1 MDNIQL
7 KIKEAL
13 NDVNAWQRVPT
24 SLNGI
29 YLVKTPQK
37 AGKETILVEINP
49 KLDGGKLLKRRG
61 LFLKNVSELQK
72 FIKLINNE
80 KLYDVLLALE
90 NISGEKEDEKIEPI
104 NI

>member
-1 MDNIQL
+1 VDNIQL

-72 FIKLINNE
+72 FIKVINNE
-80 KLYDVLLALE
+80 SYTMFSWHWRIFQVK
-90 NISGEKEDEKIEPI
+90 KKMKK
-104 NI
+104 

>member
-1 MDNIQL
+1 MDKIEL

-13 NDVNAWQRVPT
+13 DDVNAWQRVPT
-24 SLNGI
+24 SLNGV

-49 KLDGGKLLKRRG
+49 KYDGGKLLKRRG

-72 FIKLINNE
+72 FIKVINNE
-80 KLYDVLLALE
+80 KLYDVLLA
-90 NISGEKEDEKIEPI
+90 IEI
-104 NI
+104 FRVKKKMKK